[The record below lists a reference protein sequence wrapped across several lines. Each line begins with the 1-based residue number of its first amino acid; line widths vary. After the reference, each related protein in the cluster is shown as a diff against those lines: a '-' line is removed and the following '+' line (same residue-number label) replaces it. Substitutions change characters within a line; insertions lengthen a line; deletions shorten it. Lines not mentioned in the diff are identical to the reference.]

1 MLVGVYAIPRTMNV
15 DSCKEADGKSV
26 KTSTERKL
34 LACRAKGEPLSIALF
49 LNSPTRFVRGANFCC
64 YQQGNYE

>member
-1 MLVGVYAIPRTMNV
+1 MLIGVYAIPRTINV

-34 LACRAKGEPLSIALF
+34 LAYRTKGEPLSIALL
-49 LNSPTRFVRGANFCC
+49 LNLPTRFVRGANFCC